1 MIEYINNTNIKM
13 IIELKKYKAQFIAI
27 SVDTKISAHKFG
39 AITIMRKINPKC
51 SNEDSFIYSIIIS
64 LHYYDISHNPERISN
79 LMPYIS
85 NYYFTDT
92 TASGFEIKNPNVSL
106 EIMDEDRNII
116 YSSSNLFNNKA
127 EIIELNGCRYA
138 AINPIKNKYIMLKE
152 ILQSFCH

>member
-1 MIEYINNTNIKM
+1 
-13 IIELKKYKAQFIAI
+13 
-27 SVDTKISAHKFG
+27 
-39 AITIMRKINPKC
+39 
-51 SNEDSFIYSIIIS
+51 
-64 LHYYDISHNPERISN
+64 
-79 LMPYIS
+79 MPYIS

-127 EIIELNGCRYA
+127 EIIGLNGCRYA